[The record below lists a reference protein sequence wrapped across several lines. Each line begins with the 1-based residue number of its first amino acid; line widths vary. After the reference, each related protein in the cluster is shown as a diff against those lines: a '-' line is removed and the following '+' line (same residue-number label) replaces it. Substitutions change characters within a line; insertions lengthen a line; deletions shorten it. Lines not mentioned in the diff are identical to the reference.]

1 VNKQLHFTINTLL
14 LLLFVR
20 NALAQPVS
28 VQPQYPCAGD
38 SLLITYRLNDPK
50 ATLSGSVPLYAK
62 ITIFTRHGG
71 YQWYT
76 RSLSGD
82 SVLHASLLVP
92 ADAASLTIRFYSLN
106 KDDEQ
111 AMQQLYVYEPNRK
124 TPVAGA
130 FFESFFTA
138 EPKAEFKKEIGYHPD
153 NYLAY
158 GKYFNILSMKKS
170 QEECQN
176 IIDSLLPGLVAAC
189 KRQRL
194 PEAGLL
200 AAICIGYAKAN
211 KLNEASSYLFEL
223 FRRYPAAEETDFAFA
238 IYDYEYY
245 KASGKPVQDTVKRQ
259 LAAIYKKWPGSALA
273 SNIQVNWY
281 LYDDSTMTVVD
292 FERTLLPLY
301 RQGTIPYYG
310 LSILPSIYIH
320 RREHLDSAEAMLLR
334 SLRLFQD
341 GSINHQ
347 YRLSAQ
353 NRHIPTLLQMLSQL
367 YLLQQKF
374 QQSIV
379 YASAGLY
386 HIKGTNQEGNFTT
399 ELLQLRAKAYRA
411 LGNWNCALDDYTALY
426 RSGKAEWLDS
436 MQVIYAYCSTGNK
449 SWNEFTNGLRS
460 KPKTI
465 DQLLAPDLSG
475 SDLAG
480 NKVQL
485 STLKGKVVVLNFW
498 GTGCGPCIRE
508 MPQLNKLVE
517 KFRTNDKVVFLAI
530 TSDKTEKLHSF
541 FRNRQFDY
549 TVVNNA
555 AGASER
561 YNIDALPVHIV
572 IDKSGR
578 IINRSVG
585 AREDIVPYLEQ
596 QIEMGL
602 Q

>member
-1 VNKQLHFTINTLL
+1 VKKRFHFVISTLL
-14 LLLFVR
+14 LLLFAR
-20 NALAQPVS
+20 NALAQPVT

-38 SLLITYRLNDPK
+38 SLLITYRLNDPQ
-50 ATLSGSVPLYAK
+50 AALNGSVPLYAK
-62 ITIFTRHGG
+62 ITVFTRHGG
-71 YQWYT
+71 FQWYT

-92 ADAASLTIRFYSLN
+92 ADAASFTIRFYSLN
-106 KDDEQ
+106 KDDER
-111 AMQQLYVYEPNRK
+111 AMQRLYVYEPNRK

-130 FFESFFTA
+130 FFESFFTG
-138 EPKAEFKKEIGYHPD
+138 EPKAVFEKEIGYHPG

-158 GKYFNILSMKKS
+158 GKYFNMVSMMKS
-170 QEECQN
+170 QEECQH

-189 KRQRL
+189 KRQPL

-200 AAICIGYAKAN
+200 AAICVGYAKTN
-211 KLNEASSYLFEL
+211 KLNEARSYLSEL
-223 FRRYPAAEETDFAFA
+223 FHRYPAGEETAFAFSL
-238 IYDYEYY
+238 YDYEYY
-245 KASGKPVQDTVKRQ
+245 KASGKVVQDTVKRQ

-273 SNIQVNWY
+273 SDMNVNGY
-281 LYDDSTMTVVD
+281 LYDDSTMTVAD

-301 RQGTIPYYG
+301 RQEMIPYYG
-310 LSILPSIYIH
+310 LSILPGIYL
-320 RREHLDSAEAMLLR
+320 RRRVHLDSAEAMLLR
-334 SLRLFQD
+334 ALHQFQD

-347 YRLSAQ
+347 YRLPDL
-353 NRHIPTLLQMLSQL
+353 NKHMPTLLHMLSQL
-367 YLLQQKF
+367 YLLQQKY

-379 YASAGLY
+379 YASACLY
-386 HIKGTNQEGNFTT
+386 QVKETNQEGNYTT

-411 LGNWNCALDDYTALY
+411 LGNMNCALDDYSALY

-436 MQVIYAYCSTGNK
+436 MRVIYPYCSTGSK
-449 SWNEFTNGLRS
+449 SWNEFANKLRS

-465 DQLLAPDLSG
+465 DQPLTPDLSG
-475 SDLAG
+475 TDLAG

-485 STLKGKVVVLNFW
+485 SAMKGKVVVLNFW
-498 GTGCGPCIRE
+498 GTGCGPCIAE
-508 MPQLNKLVE
+508 MPELNKLVE

-530 TSDKTEKLHSF
+530 TTDKTEKLRSF

-549 TVVNNA
+549 TVINNS

-561 YNIDALPVHIV
+561 YDIDALPVHIV

-585 AREDIVPYLEQ
+585 ARNDIVSYLEQ

>member
-1 VNKQLHFTINTLL
+1 MTKQLHVAISALL
-14 LLLFVR
+14 LLPAASAF
-20 NALAQPVS
+20 AQPVT

-38 SLLITYRLNDPK
+38 SLLITYRPDHPQ

-62 ITIFTRHGG
+62 ISIFTRHGG
-71 YQWYT
+71 FQWYT

-92 ADAASLTIRFYSLN
+92 ADAASLSIRFYSLN
-106 KDDEQ
+106 KDDEK
-111 AMQQLYVYEPNRK
+111 AMQQMHVYESDRK

-130 FFESFFTA
+130 FFESFLTGKLSAAF
-138 EPKAEFKKEIGYHPD
+138 EKEIGYHPD

-158 GKYFNILSMKKS
+158 GKYFNVLSLKKS
-170 QEECQN
+170 PEECQSV
-176 IIDSLLPGLVAAC
+176 IDRLLPRLVAAR

-200 AAICIGYAKAN
+200 AAICIGYAKTN
-211 KLNEASSYLFEL
+211 KLNEARTCLFEM
-223 FRRYPAAEETDFAFA
+223 FHRYPAAEETDFAFT

-245 KASGKPVQDTVKRQ
+245 KASGKPIQDTVKRQ

-273 SNIQVNWY
+273 SDLVVNWY
-281 LYDDSTMTVVD
+281 LYDDRTMTVGD
-292 FERTLLPLY
+292 FEQTLLPLY
-301 RQGTIPYYG
+301 RQGKMSYLG
-310 LSILPSIYIH
+310 LSILPGIYID

-334 SLRLFQD
+334 ALRQWQD
-341 GSINHQ
+341 GSINHE
-347 YRLSAQ
+347 YRLSNH
-353 NRHIPTLLQMLSQL
+353 NRYMSSLLQMLSQL
-367 YLLQQKF
+367 YLLQQNY
-374 QQSIV
+374 QQAIV

-386 HIKGTNQEGNFTT
+386 HIKGTNHEDNFTP
-399 ELLQLRAKAYRA
+399 ELLQVRARAYRA
-411 LGNWNCALDDYTALY
+411 VGNWNCALDDYTALY

-436 MQVIYAYCSTGNK
+436 MRVIFPYCSTPHKN
-449 SWNEFTNGLRS
+449 WDEFTNKVRS
-460 KPKTI
+460 RPNPV
-465 DQLLAPDLSG
+465 DQLVAPDLSG

-485 STLKGKVVVLNFW
+485 SSLKGKVVVLNFW

-517 KFRTNDKVVFLAI
+517 KFRSNDKVVFLAI
-530 TSDKTEKLHSF
+530 TSDKTEKLRSF
-541 FRNRQFDY
+541 FRNRQFNY
-549 TVVNNA
+549 TVVNNV
-555 AGASER
+555 AGVIER

-572 IDKSGR
+572 IDKNGR

-585 AREDIVPYLEQ
+585 ASEDIVPYLER
-596 QIEMGL
+596 QIEIGL

>member
-1 VNKQLHFTINTLL
+1 VKKQLHFAISILL
-14 LLLFVR
+14 LLVFAR
-20 NALAQPVS
+20 NTFAQPVS

-50 ATLSGSVPLYAK
+50 ATLSGSVPLYAQ
-62 ITIFTRHGG
+62 ITVFTPNGG

-76 RSLSGD
+76 RRLSGD
-82 SVLHASLLVP
+82 SVLDASFLVP
-92 ADAASLTIRFYSLN
+92 ADAASITIRFYSLN

-111 AMQQLYVYEPNRK
+111 AMQRLYVYEPNRK
-124 TPVAGA
+124 TPAAGA

-138 EPKAEFKKEIGYHPD
+138 DTKAQFEKEIGYHPG

-158 GKYFNILSMKKS
+158 GKYFNVVSMKKP
-170 QEECQN
+170 QEECQS

-189 KRQRL
+189 KRQPL

-200 AAICIGYAKAN
+200 AAICIGYAKSN
-211 KLNEASSYLFEL
+211 KLNEAGTFLSEL
-223 FRRYPAAEETDFAFA
+223 FHRYPAGEETAFAFS

-259 LAAIYKKWPGSALA
+259 LAEIYKKWPGSALA
-273 SNIQVNWY
+273 SDINVNWY
-281 LYDDSTMTVVD
+281 LHDDSTMTVAD

-310 LSILPSIYIH
+310 LSLLPGIYIH
-320 RREHLDSAEAMLLR
+320 RREHLDSAEVMLLR
-334 SLRLFQD
+334 SLRQFQD

-347 YRLSAQ
+347 YRLSAL
-353 NRHIPTLLQMLSQL
+353 NRHIPTLLLMLSQL
-367 YLLQQKF
+367 YLLQQNY

-386 HIKGTNQEGNFTT
+386 HIKGTNQEGNFAT

-436 MQVIYAYCSTGNK
+436 MRVIYAYCSTGSK

-465 DQLLAPDLSG
+465 DQLLAPDLNG

-498 GTGCGPCIRE
+498 GTGCGPCIAE

-517 KFRTNDKVVFLAI
+517 KFKTNDKVVFLAI
-530 TSDKTEKLHSF
+530 TSDKTEKLRSF

-555 AGASER
+555 AGANER
-561 YNIDALPVHIV
+561 YYIDALPVHIV
-572 IDKSGR
+572 IDKNGR
-578 IINRSVG
+578 IINRSIG
-585 AREDIVPYLEQ
+585 ARQDIVPYLEQ
-596 QIEMGL
+596 QIQMGL